1 MLNAI
6 AQKLNK
12 SLTRAFPA
20 ATTGGALLTPEKLAS
35 YLETPPDPTWG
46 DFALPGFRLAQDL
59 GLPPAEI
66 LARLKKALKPSAW
79 LEKAEIRG
87 PYLNLFLRAEF
98 LAKNSVIPAL
108 KKSYGRAR
116 KTGQI
121 IVVEFPSP
129 NTNKPLHLGH
139 LRNLAIGESYCR
151 LLESNGYTAKRV
163 NLNNDRG
170 IHICKSMLA
179 YKLYGK
185 GITPKKA
192 GKKSDHL
199 IGDFYV
205 LYNQKIKEHPELEQQ
220 AQDLLVAWENGDV
233 KVRALWKK
241 MNRWAFDGFK
251 ATYKNFGIKHQKE
264 YFESEIYTQGRDI
277 VLKGL
282 QDGIFQKRADGA
294 VVADLTPE
302 GLEEKVLLRADGTTV
317 YMTQDL
323 YLAQIKERDFHPQGS
338 VFVVGNEQGYH
349 FKVLFNLLK
358 KLKFP
363 SAANLKHLAYG
374 MVNLPEGRMKSR
386 EGNVVDADNLID
398 EVTELARAEISGR
411 YADLSADEINERAR
425 VIALAAIK
433 YRLISVDIFKNIV
446 FDPKEALSFEGN
458 TGTYLLYAYARAGSV
473 LGKAS
478 GSVIP
483 EDARQCGCPES
494 VDKQIPAYA
503 GMTSITLPTTME
515 ISERVLARTLGAW
528 TETIQTA
535 LAHDNP
541 ALIAH
546 YAYDLAQNFNTFYH
560 TCPILESTQ
569 REWRVALTQAVRRT
583 LGGALNILNIETLEV
598 M

>member
-1 MLNAI
+1 MINAV
-6 AQKLNK
+6 ARKL
-12 SLTRAFPA
+12 
-20 ATTGGALLTPEKLAS
+20 ALVLRKIIPELTPEKLAG

-46 DFALPGFRLAQDL
+46 DFALPCFRLAQDL
-59 GLPPAEI
+59 ELAPAEI
-66 LARLKKALKPSAW
+66 SQRLKKALKPSVW
-79 LEKAEIRG
+79 LEKSAIHG
-87 PYLNLFLRAEF
+87 PYINLFLRAKF
-98 LAKNSVIPAL
+98 LTKNSVTPAM
-108 KKSYGRAR
+108 KKSFGRAR
-116 KTGQI
+116 KNSQT

-151 LLESNGYTAKRV
+151 LLESNGWNAKRV

-205 LYNQKIKEHPELEQQ
+205 LYNQKLKENPDLENQ
-220 AQDLLVAWENGDV
+220 AQAMLVAWENDDP

-251 ATYKNFGIKHQKE
+251 TTYKNFGIKHQKE
-264 YFESEIYTQGRDI
+264 YFESEIYTQGREL
-277 VLKGL
+277 V
-282 QDGIFQKRADGA
+282 QDAVQNGIFQKRADGA
-294 VVADLTPE
+294 VVADLTAE

-323 YLAQIKERDFHPQGS
+323 YLAWLKEQDFHPQGS
-338 VFVVGNEQGYH
+338 VYVVGNEQEYH

-386 EGNVVDADNLID
+386 EGNVVDADTLID
-398 EVTELARAEISGR
+398 EITALAHTEVAER
-411 YADLSADEINERAR
+411 YTDLDTDEINRRAKI
-425 VIALAAIK
+425 IALAAIK
-433 YRLISVDIFKNIV
+433 YRLLSVDIFKNVV
-446 FDPKEALSFEGN
+446 FDPKEAVSFEGN
-458 TGTYLLYAYARAGSV
+458 TGPYLLYAYARAGSV
-473 LGKAS
+473 LEKAR
-478 GSVIP
+478 
-483 EDARQCGCPES
+483 EAAAQT
-494 VDKQIPAYA
+494 
-503 GMTSITLPTTME
+503 TSISSQPPTVLE
-515 ISERVLARTLGAW
+515 PAERGLLLKIGAW
-528 TETIQTA
+528 QTTITTA
-535 LAHDNP
+535 LTHDNP
-541 ALIAH
+541 SAIAH

-560 TCPILESTQ
+560 ACPILESAQ
-569 REWRVALTQAVRRT
+569 REWRLALTNAARRT
-583 LGGALNILNIETLEV
+583 LKSALTILNIATLE
-598 M
+598 MM